1 MDSTIELR
9 ELKTTAVC
17 GTYMRDT
24 TKQNLNPV
32 AWKITSWRLR
42 NGETKNFTK
51 AGFRCRTFYEPN
63 LMHWISTWKVRRL
76 NHAIALHTV
85 HRNVTPH
92 PPRLWQTLAISAR
105 GRKNVAWKRTV
116 CDHFCSQFSVFRNVP
131 VSKFEERPGKCNVEQ
146 IKTLF
151 KCKGL
156 TEHLRKTRELLNAV
170 SRYLICSPACKC
182 FHSHQIL

>member
-1 MDSTIELR
+1 MP
-9 ELKTTAVC
+9 
-17 GTYMRDT
+17 
-24 TKQNLNPV
+24 NF
-32 AWKITSWRLR
+32 SW
-42 NGETKNFTK
+42 
-51 AGFRCRTFYEPN
+51 AEPN
-63 LMHWISTWKVRRL
+63 AL
-76 NHAIALHTV
+76 NKYMKSSAFESIALRTV

-92 PPRLWQTLAISAR
+92 PPRLRQTLAIPAR
-105 GRKNVAWKRTV
+105 VRKHVVWKRTV
-116 CDHFCSQFSVFRNVP
+116 CDPFCSQFSVFRSVP

-156 TEHLRKTRELLNAV
+156 KHLRKTRELLNAV